1 MRPLS
6 PRGTMG
12 LVDIEGGTEKQH
24 KPGHQ
29 GLVSRFSLGTLSQL
43 TGHWQ
48 VAWELE
54 LVSLP
59 TLGCP

>member
-1 MRPLS
+1 
-6 PRGTMG
+6 MG